1 MRMHALHPK
10 WLRLNG
16 GPGMPTADLWALC
29 ACPSCCI
36 SAEVIVASMSMDPA
50 HVGVAE
56 HVL

>member
-10 WLRLNG
+10 WLRLSG

-36 SAEVIVASMSMDPA
+36 SAEVNDQLNVHRPSACWHS
-50 HVGVAE
+50 
-56 HVL
+56 